1 MSISATDKQLVRG
14 TFKVVA
20 DQPEAVAQLFYN
32 RLFEIAPEVQPL
44 FAHID
49 IKEQGKKLMM
59 TLSVAVNKL
68 DDLDTLVL
76 VLEDLGRR
84 HVKYGVKDEH
94 YAIVGEALLWTLEK
108 GLGARFTP
116 EVKQAW
122 TNVYTLVATVA
133 IRGAQGVITQY

>member
-20 DQPEAVAQLFYN
+20 DQPEAVTQLFYN

-122 TNVYTLVATVA
+122 VNVYTLVATVA
-133 IRGAQGVITQY
+133 IRGAHGVIAQ